1 MKILVTGCAGFIGF
15 HATQRLLE
23 QGNKVTGIDN
33 LTDYYSTDLK
43 KRRLAKLTE
52 FANFSFINLDISER
66 SELAEVVSKKNFQVI
81 VHLAAQPGVRV
92 KFSESERYSKSNL
105 LGFGNVLQ
113 CAVEF
118 DVPTFLYASSSS
130 VYGNSK
136 VVPFSE
142 TKTVVQPINYYG
154 GTKLA
159 NEILVSSSVH
169 NTNTKAIAMRFFTVY
184 GNWGRPDMAY
194 FKILSRNLADTKFEL
209 FGDGLALRDFTHI
222 DDVTESISRLIDYSQ
237 KKQIE
242 KSLVVNIGGGK
253 PRSMSNLI
261 EIMNMLTGYIQP
273 TFNTSRDPLDMEVTA
288 ADTTRLFELISFAPA
303 IELEEG
309 LEKFVKWAMQ
319 DEIRS
324 QLRFWI
330 S

>member
-1 MKILVTGCAGFIGF
+1 MKFLVTGCAGFIGF

-43 KRRLAKLTE
+43 KNRLSKLTNHAE
-52 FANFSFINLDISER
+52 FSFRNLDISER
-66 SELAEVVSKKNFQVI
+66 SQLAEIFYSGKFDVI

-105 LGFGNVLQ
+105 LGFGNVYQ
-113 CAVEF
+113 CAVQFE
-118 DVPTFLYASSSS
+118 VPTFLYASSSS

-142 TKTVVQPINYYG
+142 KNSEPQPINYYG

-159 NEILVSSSVH
+159 NEILVSSSIQ
-169 NTNTKAIAMRFFTVY
+169 NTNTKAIGLRFFTVY
-184 GNWGRPDMAY
+184 GSWGRPDMAY
-194 FKILSRNLADTKFEL
+194 FKVLARNLEGTKFEL
-209 FGDGLALRDFTHI
+209 FGDGLALRDFTHV
-222 DDVTESISRLIDYSQ
+222 DDVIESISRLIHYSQ
-237 KKQIE
+237 TKQIE
-242 KSLVVNIGGGK
+242 KSLIVNIGGGK
-253 PRSMSNLI
+253 PRSMSNLL
-261 EIMNMLTGYIQP
+261 EIMNQLTGYGQP
-273 TFNTSRDPLDMEVTA
+273 TFKTTSDPLDMEITA
-288 ADTTRLFELISFAPA
+288 ADTSRLFELTNFAPA

-309 LEKFVKWAMQ
+309 LEKFVNWAMQ

-324 QLRFWI
+324 RLKIWV